1 MKKRNKK
8 LPKYAYGYK
17 KPIAPAAIQKDTN
30 YNVMLNQGDGNI
42 EPQRVYDERS
52 KNQLIQDR
60 RNNANN
66 QMLNQTVSEAANA
79 ISQTGGKLGNIGLGN
94 IGKGIG
100 WLGLATEAEEVAKSF
115 IPKDEE
121 GNYKTNTGKAAN
133 EIITPDHEQMLND
146 IQNKKYGLALFD
158 STALGKFARAASFL
172 TGVSNKTTGGWGKF
186 NEFIGIPQELK
197 TKEVKP
203 IAPPETFYK
212 DYQQD
217 AVWQK
222 LNNYQQY
229 AMGGQ
234 SNNPNAEVEG
244 NELMRYPD
252 GSTQLMNG
260 PSHENGGIPVNIPQ
274 GTEIFS
280 DRLKLPG
287 SKKTIAEEAKKYATD
302 KEDKILSNKK
312 STSIAKNTAKLSSQ
326 FKQQKLDELFN
337 AQEQLKQAKLAKY
350 ANKLGVSL
358 PNSEF
363 KMGGKKCYANGGVN
377 LPKYPNGNSTRNFLD
392 PYKPVFNKPI
402 YPGQSYNPYQKS
414 LAPWTVNTSQDT
426 NLISQPLYGENS
438 DYTTQSP
445 TDYTDQYD
453 SMRNRNIY
461 EGIGNGLVQNA
472 GNFYDLY
479 QTNMGKKYDIEDYG
493 SVNPRYYNPKTISAT
508 ESLRDADRE
517 AAASRYA
524 LRNAVGGNTG
534 AYLANLAA
542 NQTANTLN
550 KAKIREYV
558 NNTNTNILNQA
569 DLTNTSIRNDAERY
583 NLDLKY
589 RAKVDTSM
597 NKARSE
603 DIARQAVRGIGENL
617 SESYKDYKLGESD
630 QKKLALINQVFP
642 NYKFNPN
649 NFEFYYRSAK
659 QANKPK
665 KKRKKN
671 ND

>member
-1 MKKRNKK
+1 
-8 LPKYAYGYK
+8 
-17 KPIAPAAIQKDTN
+17 
-30 YNVMLNQGDGNI
+30 
-42 EPQRVYDERS
+42 
-52 KNQLIQDR
+52 
-60 RNNANN
+60 
-66 QMLNQTVSEAANA
+66 
-79 ISQTGGKLGNIGLGN
+79 
-94 IGKGIG
+94 
-100 WLGLATEAEEVAKSF
+100 
-115 IPKDEE
+115 
-121 GNYKTNTGKAAN
+121 
-133 EIITPDHEQMLND
+133 
-146 IQNKKYGLALFD
+146 
-158 STALGKFARAASFL
+158 
-172 TGVSNKTTGGWGKF
+172 
-186 NEFIGIPQELK
+186 
-197 TKEVKP
+197 
-203 IAPPETFYK
+203 
-212 DYQQD
+212 
-217 AVWQK
+217 
-222 LNNYQQY
+222 
-229 AMGGQ
+229 MGGQ

-244 NELMRYPD
+244 DELMRYPD

-358 PNSEF
+358 PNSQF
-363 KMGGKKCYANGGVN
+363 KMGGKKCYANGGVK
-377 LPKYPNGNSTRNFLD
+377 LPKYPNGNDDPTWNWQYANPNNMIYPTQVPTYTVPSTPVDQLSTPNPYSNEVPVNYNTKSPESIDYVD
-392 PYKPVFNKPI
+392 PYAN
-402 YPGQSYNPYQKS
+402 
-414 LAPWTVNTSQDT
+414 
-426 NLISQPLYGENS
+426 
-438 DYTTQSP
+438 
-445 TDYTDQYD
+445 
-453 SMRNRNIY
+453 MRNRNIY

-479 QTNMGKKYDIEDYG
+479 QTNMGRKYDIEDYG

-665 KKRKKN
+665 KEEE
-671 ND
+671 

>member
-17 KPIAPAAIQKDTN
+17 KPIAPAAIQTDPN
-30 YNVMLNQGDGNI
+30 YNVMLNQGDDNV
-42 EPQRVYDERS
+42 EPQRVYDKRS
-52 KNQLIQDR
+52 QDQLIQDQ
-60 RNNANN
+60 RNSANN
-66 QMLNQTVSEAANA
+66 QLINQTVSGAANA
-79 ISQTGGKLGNIGLGN
+79 LAQTGGKLGK
-94 IGKGIG
+94 IGKGMS
-100 WLGLATEAEEVAKSF
+100 WLGLATEAEGFAKSF

-146 IQNKKYGLALFD
+146 IQNKNYGLALFD
-158 STALGKFARAASFL
+158 STALGKFARASSFL
-172 TGVSNKTTGGWGKF
+172 TGNSKKTTGGWGKF
-186 NEFIGIPQELK
+186 NKFIGIPQELK
-197 TKEVKP
+197 TEEVKP
-203 IAPPETFYK
+203 IETFDK
-212 DYQQD
+212 DYRQD

-244 NELMRYPD
+244 DELMRYPD

-287 SKKTIAEEAKKYATD
+287 SKQTIAEEAKKYATD

-337 AQEQLKQAKLAKY
+337 AQEAYKQAKLAKY

-358 PNSEF
+358 PNSQF

-377 LPKYPNGNSTRNFLD
+377 LPKYPNRNSRNFLD

-414 LAPWTVNTSQDT
+414 LEPWSVNTSQDT
-426 NLISQPLYGENS
+426 NLISQPLYDGENS
-438 DYTTQSP
+438 DSINGNIYA
-445 TDYTDQYD
+445 
-453 SMRNRNIY
+453 NGNIY
-461 EGIGNGLVQNA
+461 EGIGNGLLQNV

-479 QTNMGKKYDIEDYG
+479 QTNMGRKYDIEDYG

-508 ESLRDADRE
+508 ESLRDADRQ

-550 KAKIREYV
+550 KAKIRESV
-558 NNTNTNILNQA
+558 NNTNINILNQA
-569 DLTNTSIRNDAERY
+569 DLTNTGIKNDAERY

-617 SESYKDYKLGESD
+617 SESYKDYNLGEQD
-630 QKKLALINQVFP
+630 QKKLALINQIFP

-659 QANKPK
+659 QAAKQANKPK
-665 KKRKKN
+665 KEEE
-671 ND
+671 

>member
-8 LPKYAYGYK
+8 LPKYRYGYK
-17 KPIAPAAIQKDTN
+17 KPIAPAAIQKDPN
-30 YNVMLNQGDGNI
+30 YTLDDTV
-42 EPQRVYDERS
+42 EPQRVYDNRLQ
-52 KNQLIQDR
+52 NQLIQDQ
-60 RNNANN
+60 RNNSNN
-66 QMLNQTVSEAANA
+66 QLINQTVSGAANA
-79 ISQTGGKLGNIGLGN
+79 ISQTGGNLGSV
-94 IGKGIG
+94 GKGMG
-100 WLGLATEAEEVAKSF
+100 WLGLATAAEGVAKSF

-146 IQNKKYGLALFD
+146 IQNKNYGLALFD
-158 STALGKFARAASFL
+158 STGLGKFARATSFL
-172 TGVSNKTTGGWGKF
+172 TGNSNKTTGNWGKF
-186 NEFIGIPQELK
+186 NKLVGVPQELQ
-197 TKEVKP
+197 TEEVKP
-203 IAPPETFYK
+203 EEFFDK
-212 DYQQD
+212 DYRQD

-244 NELMRYPD
+244 DELMRYPD

-287 SKKTIAEEAKKYATD
+287 SKQTIAEEAKKYATD

-337 AQEQLKQAKLAKY
+337 AQEAFKQAKLAKY

-358 PNSEF
+358 PNSQF
-363 KMGGKKCYANGGVN
+363 KMGGRKMYANGGVN
-377 LPKYPNGNSTRNFLD
+377 LSKYPNGNSRNFLD
-392 PYKPVFNKPI
+392 PYKPVFNQVT
-402 YPGQSYNPYQKS
+402 YPGQPYNPYQKS
-414 LAPWTVNTSQDT
+414 LAPWSVNTSQDT
-426 NLISQPLYGENS
+426 NLISQPLYGNS
-438 DYTTQSP
+438 TVNIEDNPMQDPYN
-445 TDYTDQYD
+445 

-461 EGIGNGLVQNA
+461 EGIGNGLVQNV

-479 QTNMGKKYDIEDYG
+479 QTNMGRKYDIEDYG

-508 ESLRDADRE
+508 ESLRDADRQ

-542 NQTANTLN
+542 TQTANTLN
-550 KAKIREYV
+550 KAKIREST
-558 NNTNTNILNQA
+558 NNTNINILNQA
-569 DLTNTSIRNDAERY
+569 DLTNTNIRNDAERY

-617 SESYKDYKLGESD
+617 SGSYKDYNLGEQD

-642 NYKFNPN
+642 NYKFNEK

-665 KKRKKN
+665 KEEE
-671 ND
+671 

>member
-17 KPIAPAAIQKDTN
+17 KPVAPAAIQKDPN
-30 YNVMLNQGDGNI
+30 YTLDDT
-42 EPQRVYDERS
+42 EPQRVYDDRS
-52 KNQLIQDR
+52 QNQLIQDQ
-60 RNNANN
+60 RNSTNN
-66 QMLNQTVSEAANA
+66 QLINQTVSGAANA
-79 ISQTGGKLGNIGLGN
+79 ISQTGGNLGSV
-94 IGKGIG
+94 GKGMG
-100 WLGLATEAEEVAKSF
+100 WLGLATAAEGVAKSF

-146 IQNKKYGLALFD
+146 IQNKNYGLALFD
-158 STALGKFARAASFL
+158 STGLGKFARAASYL
-172 TGVSNKTTGGWGKF
+172 TGNSKKTTGGWGKF
-186 NEFIGIPQELK
+186 NKLVGVPQELK
-197 TKEVKP
+197 TEEVKP
-203 IAPPETFYK
+203 IETFDK
-212 DYQQD
+212 DYRQD

-244 NELMRYPD
+244 DELMRYPD

-287 SKKTIAEEAKKYATD
+287 SKQTIAEEAKKYATD

-358 PNSEF
+358 PNSQF
-363 KMGGKKCYANGGVN
+363 KNGGMK
-377 LPKYPNGNSTRNFLD
+377 LPKYPNGNSRNFLD
-392 PYKPVFNKPI
+392 PYKPVFNQVT
-402 YPGQSYNPYQKS
+402 YPGQPYNPYQKS
-414 LAPWTVNTSQDT
+414 LAPWSVNTSQDT
-426 NLISQPLYGENS
+426 NLISQPLYNS
-438 DYTTQSP
+438 DNAP
-445 TDYTDQYD
+445 EDYTDPYD
-453 SMRNRNIY
+453 SMRNRNIA
-461 EGIGNGLVQNA
+461 EGVGNGLLQNV

-479 QTNMGKKYDIEDYG
+479 QTNMGRKYDIEDYG

-508 ESLRDADRE
+508 ESLRDADRQ

-542 NQTANTLN
+542 TQTANTLN
-550 KAKIREYV
+550 KAKIREST
-558 NNTNTNILNQA
+558 NNTNINILNQA
-569 DLTNTSIRNDAERY
+569 DLTNTNIRNDAERY

-617 SESYKDYKLGESD
+617 SESYKDYKLGEQD
-630 QKKLALINQVFP
+630 QKKLALINRVFP
-642 NYKFNPN
+642 NYKFDEK

-665 KKRKKN
+665 KEKE
-671 ND
+671 